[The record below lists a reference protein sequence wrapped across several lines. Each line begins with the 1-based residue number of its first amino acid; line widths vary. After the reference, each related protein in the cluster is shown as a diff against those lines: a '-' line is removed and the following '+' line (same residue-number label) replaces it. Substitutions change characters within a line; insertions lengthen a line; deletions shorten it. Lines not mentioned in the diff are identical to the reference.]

1 MADLKIITHTM
12 YTYETTDG
20 RSFDSRSEAESWQRA
35 LDGAEAIVML
45 DSDFR
50 PTSEVDTAY
59 FVYLKDKEQVDAFNA
74 KQEDFGITTTIA
86 EPGYYYYDEVPDEYI
101 NIDKE
106 LEQLYDIKRKLYEAH
121 K

>member
-1 MADLKIITHTM
+1 LKIITHTT
-12 YTYETTDG
+12 YTYETSDG
-20 RSFDSRSEAESWQRA
+20 REFDDKAQAEAWQRA
-35 LDGAEAIVML
+35 LDVAAHIVML

-59 FVYLKDKEQVDAFNA
+59 FVYLKDQEPVDAFNA
-74 KQEDFGITTTIA
+74 KQEDVGITTTIT
-86 EPGYYYYDEVPDEYI
+86 EPGYYYYDEVPDEYS

-106 LEQLYDIKRKLYEAH
+106 IEQLYNVKQKLYEAH